1 MERLTYRTELG
12 VSIDKN
18 EDCPTCSICWD
29 CDIPPRKCV
38 YISDALKKL
47 ADYEDLEEQGRLVKL
62 PCKVGDVVYFV
73 HHDRVIS
80 SEVLSV
86 KYHAEAENHGV
97 FIRER
102 LTIDVEGVSAE
113 IDFGNIGKTVFLT
126 EPEARAK
133 LKRIERWRM
142 STGINSGETE
152 IVADNI
158 GASLYYGVYSKA
170 LDDLLNSLP
179 DCDYV
184 GIERLV
190 CLVEQL
196 KRGRENE

>member
-1 MERLTYRTELG
+1 MERLTKTYSDGTHGASDSLPCGENSYDYKNLLIEKLG
-12 VSIDKN
+12 K
-18 EDCPTCSICWD
+18 
-29 CDIPPRKCV
+29 
-38 YISDALKKL
+38 
-47 ADYEDLEEQGRLVKL
+47 YEDLEEQDILVKL

-102 LTIDVEGVSAE
+102 LTIDVEGFSAE

-133 LKRIERWRM
+133 LKRIE
-142 STGINSGETE
+142 G
-152 IVADNI
+152 
-158 GASLYYGVYSKA
+158 
-170 LDDLLNSLP
+170 
-179 DCDYV
+179 
-184 GIERLV
+184 
-190 CLVEQL
+190 
-196 KRGRENE
+196 

>member
-1 MERLTYRTELG
+1 MNIDEFIERAQESAREHRYHADFFDINNPMRGTCIK
-12 VSIDKN
+12 SA
-18 EDCPTCSICWD
+18 EDCEQ
-29 CDIPPRKCV
+29 
-38 YISDALKKL
+38 L
-47 ADYEDLEEQGRLVKL
+47 AEWLEKSKEYQQLEEQDRLVKL

-126 EPEARAK
+126 KAEAETK
-133 LKRIERWRM
+133 LKELR
-142 STGINSGETE
+142 G
-152 IVADNI
+152 
-158 GASLYYGVYSKA
+158 KA
-170 LDDLLNSLP
+170 
-179 DCDYV
+179 
-184 GIERLV
+184 
-190 CLVEQL
+190 
-196 KRGRENE
+196 